1 MIVFLDEERAY
12 LYWVA
17 HHRTGFVLDALR
29 QPSKRRGVLHRATCA
44 EIKTPASKRTH
55 WTTGRH
61 LKACSLDAQELTH
74 WAVEQGLAEPAACE
88 SCWAAAEPAG
98 VEHPERLSRLESEV
112 LTLVLEVASLHL
124 DDRDGSYRLTVAKT
138 AQCLAKT
145 PGQLAAALGR
155 LVDAGFL
162 KLAGKIKPG
171 EPAPEH
177 SRLLPTIAAMK
188 TLPAYQDSRDAE
200 IEAELALL
208 ADESQSV

>member
-17 HHRTGFVLDALR
+17 HHRTGFVLDGLR
-29 QPSKRRGVLHRATCA
+29 QPAKRGAVLHRATCPD
-44 EIKTPASKRTH
+44 IKTSAGKRTH

-61 LKACSLDAQELTH
+61 LKACSLDARELTN
-74 WAVEQGLAEPAACE
+74 
-88 SCWAAAEPAG
+88 WAAAEGRAEPTHCETCWAAT
-98 VEHPERLSRLESEV
+98 EPSAASHPERLSRLESEV

-124 DDRDGSYRLTVAKT
+124 DDRDGSYRLTVGKT

-162 KLAGKIKPG
+162 KLACKTKPG
-171 EPAPEH
+171 EPAPDN

-188 TLPAYQDSRDAE
+188 TLPAYQDSRDVE

-208 ADESQSV
+208 ADES